1 MEEIERVASQLEKE
15 NNKKAAADPA
25 VRAALGVVHDFLK
38 NHSVMCYGGTAI
50 NNLLPSE
57 DRFYDP
63 EYEIPDYDFFS
74 KTPQEHAMLIAN
86 KLAEVGI
93 KEVEVKPGMHL
104 GTFKVFADYA
114 GVADITHLDK
124 EIFDRLWK
132 EDVVRE
138 GIHYV
143 PPNFLRMSMYLELS
157 RPQGDVSR
165 WTKVYK
171 RLELLNKHYPL
182 TCPGAEEEP
191 TPLSDTQRREV
202 ERILDKEDVVL
213 LGITATQLHLGKR
226 KPHWTTPVTLLASSE
241 TREKLAKG
249 RKSKTHKGTDVLP
262 SHTDIY
268 DESGK
273 LFLRVHETAACHS
286 YHKVGSIKIA
296 SIPTILQFYF
306 AYLYS
311 GLPEVDNTH
320 ILCVAQRFLDIAAQK
335 KKRRFALLTPADC
348 LGNQETL
355 VDMRKHKAVLYEKL
369 GKNKSSPEFLKYFF
383 AYNPRD
389 TATRRK
395 QVRDLLK
402 KTRKARYESSY

>member
-25 VRAALGVVHDFLK
+25 VRASLDVVHDFLK
-38 NHSVMCYGGTAI
+38 KHNVMCYGGTAI
-50 NNLLPSE
+50 NNLVPPE
-57 DRFYDP
+57 DRFYNP
-63 EYEIPDYDFFS
+63 EYDIPDYDFFS
-74 KTPQEHAMLIAN
+74 KTPQEDAMLIAN
-86 KLAEVGI
+86 KLAEAGI

-114 GVADITHLDK
+114 GVADITHLDR
-124 EIFDRLWK
+124 EVFDRLWK
-132 EDVVRE
+132 DSEVRE

-171 RLELLNKHYPL
+171 RLEVLNKHYPL
-182 TCPGAEEEP
+182 SCPGAEEDP
-191 TPLSDTQRREV
+191 TPLSDEQRKEV
-202 ERILDKEDVVL
+202 ERILSKEDVVL

-226 KPHWTTPVTLLASSE
+226 KPHWTTPVTLLASKE
-241 TREKLAKG
+241 VREKLAEG
-249 RKSKTHKGTDVLP
+249 RKSKSHKGTDILP

-268 DESGK
+268 DQDGK
-273 LFLRVHETAACHS
+273 LFLRIHETAACHS
-286 YHKVGSIKIA
+286 YHNVGNLKIA
-296 SIPTILQFYF
+296 SIPTTLQFYF

-311 GLPEVDNTH
+311 GLPEVDMTH
-320 ILCVAQRFLDIAAQK
+320 ILCVAQRLMDIAAHK

-348 LGNQETL
+348 LGSQETL

-369 GKNKSSPEFLKYFF
+369 GKNKSSAEFLKYFF
-383 AYNPRD
+383 SYDPHD

-395 QVRDLLK
+395 QVRQLLK
-402 KTRKARYESSY
+402 KTRKTRYESSY